1 MARLEHCNREANKV
15 AHELAKKYNIEMPI
29 VETVYDV
36 LYNNL
41 QPKEAVLKLMTREK
55 KSE

>member
-1 MARLEHCNREANKV
+1 EV
-15 AHELAKKYNIEMPI
+15 AYTLAKQNNIEMPI

-36 LYNNL
+36 LYNHL
-41 QPKEAVLKLMTREK
+41 DPKEAVKKLMLRDK

>member
-1 MARLEHCNREANKV
+1 MTIESVDNIEV

-36 LYNNL
+36 LYNGL
-41 QPKEAVLKLMTREK
+41 QPKEAVVKLMTREK
-55 KSE
+55 KCE